1 MSKKKQT
8 PQSGFASII
17 GLIILVALAAA
28 WFTNGDAGKNKQ
40 DQSTAT
46 SQVSKHS
53 SAHNNHAVTSSS
65 STDSAKQAANSDANK
80 NQQSAAEAQ
89 PNADLAQLN
98 FSGQQI
104 IQVNN
109 GQPDFNAS
117 QLATNR
123 GAWATYQPLDN
134 LGRATGAS
142 ALLNKSLMP
151 HAKRERLTVN
161 PTGFKNRK
169 VMINGHEEWLYNR
182 SHLIGYQFTGQNNN
196 LQNLVTGT
204 RSLNDPGMSYY
215 ENMVASYLRSHPNDY
230 VRYQITPYY
239 RGQELVPR
247 GVQMQAESIE
257 SQTIRFNL
265 YIFNVQAGINI
276 NYQNGYS
283 STN

>member
-1 MSKKKQT
+1 MASKKQV
-8 PQSGFASII
+8 PQSGFISII
-17 GLIILVALAAA
+17 GLIILVALAAS
-28 WFTNGDAGKNKQ
+28 WFTGSSTSNKHQ
-40 DQSTAT
+40 QYNANTAT
-46 SQVSKHS
+46 SKAIRDSQHSVSQPATTASQKGQPDT
-53 SAHNNHAVTSSS
+53 N
-65 STDSAKQAANSDANK
+65 QA
-80 NQQSAAEAQ
+80 QTG
-89 PNADLAQLN
+89 LAQLN
-98 FSGQQI
+98 FNGQQI

-109 GQPDFNAS
+109 GQPNFTAE
-117 QLATNR
+117 QLNTTH

-151 HAKRERLTVN
+151 HAKRQRLTVN

-169 VMINGHEEWLYNR
+169 VPINGHIEWLYNR

-215 ENMVASYLRSHPNDY
+215 ENMVASYLKSHPNDY
-230 VRYQITPYY
+230 VRYQVTPYY
-239 RGQELVPR
+239 RAQELVPR
-247 GVQMQAESIE
+247 GVQMQAESIG

-265 YIFNVQAGINI
+265 YIFNVQSGVNI

>member
-1 MSKKKQT
+1 MAKKKAT

-17 GLIILVALAAA
+17 GLIILVALAAS
-28 WFTNGDAGKNKQ
+28 WFTGGQ
-40 DQSTAT
+40 DHQPHQRHTNQAT
-46 SQVSKHS
+46 SAVSRVIEQS
-53 SAHNNHAVTSSS
+53 SSQATTSSS
-65 STDSAKQAANSDANK
+65 ATTSSQVPTPKPT
-80 NQQSAAEAQ
+80 
-89 PNADLAQLN
+89 PNNLAQLN

-109 GQPDFNAS
+109 GQPSFSANE
-117 QLATNR
+117 LATNR

-151 HAKRERLTVN
+151 HAKRQRLTVN

-169 VMINGHEEWLYNR
+169 VPINGHIEWLYNR

-239 RGQELVPR
+239 RDQELVPR
-247 GVQMQAESIE
+247 GVQMQAESIG
-257 SQTIRFNL
+257 SSTIRFNL
-265 YIFNVQAGINI
+265 YIFNIQPGINI

>member
-80 NQQSAAEAQ
+80 NQQSAAVQ